1 MYTGRFSVSKGEIVY
16 ANNPELATL
25 IQHYSHDIASKS
37 PNISHDDLSL
47 MAFRIL
53 IKLEDLDDRYKAT
66 EKKQQQEFGIIKS
79 QLYNEIIQFYQLAN
93 NKWMVTGKYAISA
106 LNEIDPNICDTICDT
121 FISLNIEDI
130 DNLINGILNF
140 YGCGRQDIFNDMQFD
155 L

>member
-1 MYTGRFSVSKGEIVY
+1 MQTI
-16 ANNPELATL
+16 
-25 IQHYSHDIASKS
+25 
-37 PNISHDDLSL
+37 
-47 MAFRIL
+47 
-53 IKLEDLDDRYKAT
+53 
-66 EKKQQQEFGIIKS
+66 
-79 QLYNEIIQFYQLAN
+79 
-93 NKWMVTGKYAISA
+93 KWMVTGKYAIST